1 MRFRFY
7 PHGIPLSESL
17 SAYME
22 NRLDRLYQDFAFIT
36 EGEVYLEEVGDVK
49 PNREVRLHIRIP
61 GEVLHV
67 SERGDNFQVAFDAA
81 LERIRRGLVKYKE
94 RLRS

>member
-1 MRFRFY
+1 
-7 PHGIPLSESL
+7 
-17 SAYME
+17 ME